1 MSVLATLQYLLSVQT
16 MAYLS
21 VLHCNFMAKIRFLLN
36 INTLGN
42 ARYRVLTA
50 VVINL
55 VSWDAV
61 FYRHATNISNQ
72 RSASVFRVQQQ
83 NAEWLPDPEATRT
96 RRELFTSWRG
106 VKLQTRKFQSGKCSH
121 YVRVAACSLS
131 VFPQGFS
138 LWVPTL
144 YHITNSVK
152 LIISRQRVT
161 KEYFKCVFPL
171 FP

>member
-55 VSWDAV
+55 VS
-61 FYRHATNISNQ
+61 
-72 RSASVFRVQQQ
+72 
-83 NAEWLPDPEATRT
+83 
-96 RRELFTSWRG
+96 
-106 VKLQTRKFQSGKCSH
+106 
-121 YVRVAACSLS
+121 
-131 VFPQGFS
+131 
-138 LWVPTL
+138 
-144 YHITNSVK
+144 
-152 LIISRQRVT
+152 
-161 KEYFKCVFPL
+161 
-171 FP
+171 